1 MKVYTKVGD
10 KGKTAFFGCGMI
22 QKDDPRI
29 EALGAVDE
37 LNSVVGV
44 TLSMVTDKDLQDIL
58 TKIQHDL
65 FQVGAD
71 LAGSALEKKALPRIT
86 ETHIK
91 EVEQSIDRIEER
103 LGVSTKFIL
112 PGGTQAGAFL
122 HLCRA
127 ITRRSERELV
137 KAKNVI
143 DISPD
148 LMIYVN
154 RLSDFFF
161 MLARQANN
169 EKDVKDQQ
177 PIYKYFEAR
186 GNRETISGAPE
197 NLPPSGKKGE

>member
-1 MKVYTKVGD
+1 MGVYTKIGD
-10 KGKTAFFGCGMI
+10 KGRTAFFGCGMI

-37 LNSVVGV
+37 LNSVIGV
-44 TLSMVTDKDLQDIL
+44 TLSMISDKELQEVL
-58 TKIQHDL
+58 TKIQHNL

-86 ETHIK
+86 PVHIQ
-91 EVEQSIDRIEER
+91 EIEQAIDKIEEQ
-103 LGVSTKFIL
+103 LGMPSQFIL
-112 PGGTQAGAFL
+112 PGGTQTSSFL

-137 KAKNVI
+137 RAKSVI
-143 DISPD
+143 EISPD

-169 EKDVKDQQ
+169 EVNVKEQQ
-177 PIYKYFEAR
+177 PIYKYFE
-186 GNRETISGAPE
+186 E
-197 NLPPSGKKGE
+197 KKEEE

>member
-10 KGKTAFFGCGMI
+10 KGTTAFFGCGMI

-37 LNSVVGV
+37 LNSVIGV
-44 TLSMVTDKDLQDIL
+44 TLSMVTDKELQDVL

-86 ETHIK
+86 QTHIQ
-91 EVEQSIDRIEER
+91 EVEQAIDRIEEK
-103 LGVSTKFIL
+103 LGVPTKFIL
-112 PGGTQAGAFL
+112 PGGTQTSALL

-127 ITRRSERELV
+127 TTRRFERELV
-137 KAKNVI
+137 KAKGVI
-143 DISPD
+143 EINSE

-169 EKDVKDQQ
+169 ELNVKEQQ
-177 PIYKYFEAR
+177 PIYKYFD
-186 GNRETISGAPE
+186 
-197 NLPPSGKKGE
+197 GKKEE

>member
-1 MKVYTKVGD
+1 MGVYTKVGD

-37 LNSVVGV
+37 LNSVIGV
-44 TLSMVTDKDLQDIL
+44 TLSMVSDKDLQDVL

-86 ETHIK
+86 QVHIQ
-91 EVEQSIDRIEER
+91 EVEKAIDRIEER
-103 LGVSTKFIL
+103 LGVPTKFIL
-112 PGGTQAGAFL
+112 PGGTQSSALL
-122 HLCRA
+122 HLYRA
-127 ITRRSERELV
+127 TTRRAERELV
-137 KAKNVI
+137 KAKGVI
-143 DISPD
+143 EISPD

-169 EKDVKDQQ
+169 EMDVKDQQ
-177 PIYKYFEAR
+177 VIYKYFE
-186 GNRETISGAPE
+186 E
-197 NLPPSGKKGE
+197 KKI

>member
-1 MKVYTKVGD
+1 MGVYTKVGD
-10 KGKTAFFGCGMI
+10 KGRTAFFGCGMI

-37 LNSVVGV
+37 LNSVIGV
-44 TLSMVTDKDLQDIL
+44 TLAMVSDKELQDVL

-86 ETHIK
+86 SVHIQ
-91 EVEQSIDRIEER
+91 EVEQAIDRIEER
-103 LGVSTKFIL
+103 IGVPTKFIL
-112 PGGTQAGAFL
+112 PGGTQASALL

-127 ITRRSERELV
+127 TTRRSERELV
-137 KAKNVI
+137 KAKGVI
-143 DISPD
+143 EISPD

-169 EKDVKDQQ
+169 EVNVKEQQ
-177 PIYKYFEAR
+177 PIYKYFE
-186 GNRETISGAPE
+186 EKKSGE
-197 NLPPSGKKGE
+197 

>member
-37 LNSVVGV
+37 LNSVIGV
-44 TLSMVTDKDLQDIL
+44 TLSMVNDKELQEIL

-65 FQVGAD
+65 FQTGAD
-71 LAGSALEKKALPRIT
+71 LAGSALGKNAVPRIT
-86 ETHIK
+86 QAHIQ
-91 EVEQSIDRIEER
+91 ELEQAMDKIEEK
-103 LGVSTKFIL
+103 LGVPTKFIL
-112 PGGTQAGAFL
+112 PGGTQTSAFL

-127 ITRRSERELV
+127 MTRRSERELV

-148 LMIYVN
+148 LMIYIN
-154 RLSDFFF
+154 RLSDLFF

-169 EKDVKDQQ
+169 EKDVKEQQ
-177 PIYKYFEAR
+177 PIYKYFE
-186 GNRETISGAPE
+186 
-197 NLPPSGKKGE
+197 GKKE

>member
-1 MKVYTKVGD
+1 MGVYTKVGD
-10 KGKTAFFGCGMI
+10 KGTTAFFGCGMI

-37 LNSVVGV
+37 LNSVIGV
-44 TLSMVTDKDLQDIL
+44 TLSMVTDAELQNVL

-71 LAGSALEKKALPRIT
+71 IAGSALEKKALPRIT

-91 EVEQSIDRIEER
+91 EVEQAIDLIEEQ
-103 LGVSTKFIL
+103 LGVPTKFIL
-112 PGGTQAGAFL
+112 PGGTQTSAFL

-127 ITRRSERELV
+127 TTRRSERELV
-137 KAKNVI
+137 KAKGVI
-143 DISPD
+143 DISPE

-177 PIYKYFEAR
+177 VIYKYFE
-186 GNRETISGAPE
+186 
-197 NLPPSGKKGE
+197 KGE

>member
-1 MKVYTKVGD
+1 MGVYTKVGD

-37 LNSVVGV
+37 LNSVIGV
-44 TLSMVTDKDLQDIL
+44 TLSMVDDTEIQEIL

-71 LAGSALEKKALPRIT
+71 VAGSALEKKALPRIT
-86 ETHIK
+86 KAHIQ
-91 EVEQSIDRIEER
+91 EIEQAIDRIEEK
-103 LGVSTKFIL
+103 LGMPTKFIL
-112 PGGTQAGAFL
+112 PGGTQASSFL

-143 DISPD
+143 EINSD
-148 LMIYVN
+148 LMIYMN

-169 EKDVKDQQ
+169 EVDVKEQQ
-177 PIYKYFEAR
+177 PIYKYFEK
-186 GNRETISGAPE
+186 E
-197 NLPPSGKKGE
+197 KKE

>member
-10 KGKTAFFGCGMI
+10 KGTTAFFGCGMI

-37 LNSVVGV
+37 LNSVIGV
-44 TLSMVTDKDLQDIL
+44 TLAMVTDAELQNVL

-86 ETHIK
+86 QVHIQ
-91 EVEQSIDRIEER
+91 EVEQAIDRIEER
-103 LGVSTKFIL
+103 LGVPTKFIL
-112 PGGTQAGAFL
+112 PGGTQSSAFL

-137 KAKNVI
+137 KAKGVI

-177 PIYKYFEAR
+177 PIYKYFD
-186 GNRETISGAPE
+186 
-197 NLPPSGKKGE
+197 GKKE

>member
-1 MKVYTKVGD
+1 MGVYTKVGD
-10 KGKTAFFGCGMI
+10 RGRTTFFGCGMI

-29 EALGAVDE
+29 QALGAVDE
-37 LNSVVGV
+37 LNSIIGV
-44 TLSMVTDKDLQDIL
+44 TLSMVTDKELQEVL

-71 LAGSALEKKALPRIT
+71 LAGSALEKKALPRIN
-86 ETHIK
+86 ENHVQ
-91 EVEQSIDRIEER
+91 EMELAIDKIEEK
-103 LGVSTKFIL
+103 LGAPTKFIL
-112 PGGTQAGAFL
+112 PGGTQTSAFL

-143 DISPD
+143 DISPE

-169 EKDVKDQQ
+169 EKDVQEQQ
-177 PIYKYFEAR
+177 PIYKYFD
-186 GNRETISGAPE
+186 
-197 NLPPSGKKGE
+197 GKKE

>member
-1 MKVYTKVGD
+1 MGVYTKIGD
-10 KGKTAFFGCGMI
+10 KGRTAFFGCGMI

-37 LNSVVGV
+37 LNSVIGV
-44 TLSMVTDKDLQDIL
+44 TLSMVSDKELQEVL
-58 TKIQHDL
+58 TKIQHNL

-71 LAGSALEKKALPRIT
+71 LAGSALDKKALPRIT
-86 ETHIK
+86 PVHIQ
-91 EVEQSIDRIEER
+91 EIEQAIDKIEEQ
-103 LGVSTKFIL
+103 LGMPTQFIL
-112 PGGTQAGAFL
+112 PGGTQTSSFL

-137 KAKNVI
+137 RAKSVI
-143 DISPD
+143 EISPD

-169 EKDVKDQQ
+169 EVNVKEQQ
-177 PIYKYFEAR
+177 PIYKYFE
-186 GNRETISGAPE
+186 E
-197 NLPPSGKKGE
+197 KKEEE

>member
-1 MKVYTKVGD
+1 MGVYTKVGD
-10 KGKTAFFGCGMI
+10 KGRTAFFGCGMI

-37 LNSVVGV
+37 LNSVIGV
-44 TLSMVTDKDLQDIL
+44 TLAMVSDKELQEVL

-86 ETHIK
+86 AVHIK
-91 EVEQSIDRIEER
+91 EVEEAIDRIEER
-103 LGVSTKFIL
+103 LGTPTKFIL
-112 PGGTQAGAFL
+112 PGGTQTSALL

-127 ITRRSERELV
+127 TTRRSERELV
-137 KAKNVI
+137 KAKGVI
-143 DISPD
+143 EISPD

-169 EKDVKDQQ
+169 EVNVKEQQ
-177 PIYKYFEAR
+177 PIYKYFD
-186 GNRETISGAPE
+186 GM
-197 NLPPSGKKGE
+197 KGE

>member
-1 MKVYTKVGD
+1 MGVYTKVGD

-22 QKDDPRI
+22 LKDDPRI

-37 LNSVVGV
+37 LNSIIGV
-44 TLSMVTDKDLQDIL
+44 TLAMVNDKELQDVL

-86 ETHIK
+86 QTHIQ
-91 EVEQSIDRIEER
+91 EVEQAIDKIEEK
-103 LGVSTKFIL
+103 LGVPREFIL
-112 PGGTQAGAFL
+112 PGGTQTSALL

-137 KAKNVI
+137 KAKSVI
-143 DISPD
+143 EINPE

-169 EKDVKDQQ
+169 EVNVKEQQ
-177 PIYKYFEAR
+177 PIYKYFER
-186 GNRETISGAPE
+186 GMKE
-197 NLPPSGKKGE
+197 

>member
-1 MKVYTKVGD
+1 MGVYTKVGD
-10 KGKTAFFGCGMI
+10 KGRTAFFGCGMI

-37 LNSVVGV
+37 LNSVIGV
-44 TLSMVTDKDLQDIL
+44 TLAMVTDKELQDVL

-71 LAGSALEKKALPRIT
+71 IAGSALEKKALPRIT
-86 ETHIK
+86 SAHIE
-91 EVEQSIDRIEER
+91 EVEQAIDRIEAR
-103 LGVSTKFIL
+103 LGTPTKFIL
-112 PGGTQAGAFL
+112 PGGTQTSALL

-127 ITRRSERELV
+127 TTRRSERELV
-137 KAKNVI
+137 KAKGMI
-143 DISPD
+143 DINSD

-169 EKDVKDQQ
+169 EGNVKDQQ
-177 PIYKYFEAR
+177 VIYKYFE
-186 GNRETISGAPE
+186 E
-197 NLPPSGKKGE
+197 KKEL

>member
-1 MKVYTKVGD
+1 MGVYTKIGD
-10 KGKTAFFGCGMI
+10 KGRTVFFGCGMI

-37 LNSVVGV
+37 LNSVIGV
-44 TLSMVTDKDLQDIL
+44 TLSMISDKELREVL
-58 TKIQHDL
+58 TKIQHNL

-86 ETHIK
+86 PVYIQEI
-91 EVEQSIDRIEER
+91 EQAIDKIEEQ
-103 LGVSTKFIL
+103 LGMPVQFIL
-112 PGGTQAGAFL
+112 PGGTQTSSFL

-137 KAKNVI
+137 RAKSVI
-143 DISPD
+143 EISPD

-169 EKDVKDQQ
+169 EVNVKEQQ
-177 PIYKYFEAR
+177 PIYKYFE
-186 GNRETISGAPE
+186 E
-197 NLPPSGKKGE
+197 K

>member
-1 MKVYTKVGD
+1 MGVYTKVGD

-37 LNSVVGV
+37 LNSIIGV
-44 TLSMVTDKDLQDIL
+44 TLSLVNDKELQEVL
-58 TKIQHDL
+58 MKIQHDL

-86 ETHIK
+86 PTHIQ
-91 EVEQSIDRIEER
+91 EIEQAIDRIEEK
-103 LGVSTKFIL
+103 LEAPTKFIL
-112 PGGTQAGAFL
+112 PGGTQSSSFL

-137 KAKNVI
+137 KAKSVI
-143 DISPD
+143 EISPD
-148 LMIYVN
+148 LMIYIN
-154 RLSDFFF
+154 RLSDLFF

-169 EKDVKDQQ
+169 EVNAKEQQ
-177 PIYKYFEAR
+177 PIYKYFE
-186 GNRETISGAPE
+186 EKE
-197 NLPPSGKKGE
+197 NFEKN

>member
-1 MKVYTKVGD
+1 MGVYTKVGD
-10 KGKTAFFGCGMI
+10 KGRTAFFGCGMI

-37 LNSVVGV
+37 LNSIIGV
-44 TLSMVTDKDLQDIL
+44 TLSMVNDKELIEVL

-86 ETHIK
+86 QTHIQ
-91 EVEQSIDRIEER
+91 EVEQAIDRIEER
-103 LGVSTKFIL
+103 LGTPTKFIL
-112 PGGTQAGAFL
+112 PGGTQASALL

-127 ITRRSERELV
+127 TTRRSERELV
-137 KAKNVI
+137 KAKGVI
-143 DISPD
+143 EISPD

-169 EKDVKDQQ
+169 EVNVKEQQ
-177 PIYKYFEAR
+177 PIYKYFD
-186 GNRETISGAPE
+186 GKRE
-197 NLPPSGKKGE
+197 

>member
-10 KGKTAFFGCGMI
+10 KGTTAFFGCGMI

-37 LNSVVGV
+37 LNSVIGV
-44 TLSMVTDKDLQDIL
+44 TLSMVSDKELVEVL

-71 LAGSALEKKALPRIT
+71 LAGSALGKNAVPRIT
-86 ETHIK
+86 ETHAK
-91 EVEQSIDRIEER
+91 EIEGAIDRIEER
-103 LGVSTKFIL
+103 IGIPTKFIL
-112 PGGTQAGAFL
+112 PGGTQASAFL

-137 KAKNVI
+137 KAKGVI

-177 PIYKYFEAR
+177 PIYKYFEK
-186 GNRETISGAPE
+186 GNRE
-197 NLPPSGKKGE
+197 

>member
-1 MKVYTKVGD
+1 MGVYTKVGD

-29 EALGAVDE
+29 GALGAVDE
-37 LNSVVGV
+37 LNSVIGV
-44 TLSMVTDKDLQDIL
+44 TICMMQDKELREIL

-86 ETHIK
+86 EDHVK
-91 EVEQSIDRIEER
+91 EIEEAIDKIEEK
-103 LGVSTKFIL
+103 LGMPTKFIL
-112 PGGTQAGAFL
+112 PGGTPASSFL

-127 ITRRSERELV
+127 TTRRSERELV
-137 KAKNVI
+137 KAKSVI
-143 DISPD
+143 EISPE
-148 LMIYVN
+148 LMIYIN

-169 EKDVKDQQ
+169 EVDVKEQQ
-177 PIYKYFEAR
+177 PIYKYFE
-186 GNRETISGAPE
+186 
-197 NLPPSGKKGE
+197 GKKE

>member
-1 MKVYTKVGD
+1 MGVYTKVGD
-10 KGKTAFFGCGMI
+10 HGKTAFFGCGMI

-37 LNSVVGV
+37 LNSIVGV
-44 TLSMVTDKDLQDIL
+44 TLSMVGDKGLSEVL

-71 LAGSALEKKALPRIT
+71 IAGSALEKKALPRIT
-86 ETHIK
+86 QAHIQ
-91 EVEQSIDRIEER
+91 EVEKAIDMIEEQ
-103 LGVSTKFIL
+103 LGTPAKFIL
-112 PGGTQAGAFL
+112 PGGTQASSFL

-137 KAKNVI
+137 KAKKVI
-143 DISPD
+143 DINPE

-169 EKDVKDQQ
+169 EVHFKEQQ
-177 PIYKYFEAR
+177 PIYKYFDEKEVEK
-186 GNRETISGAPE
+186 NE
-197 NLPPSGKKGE
+197 

>member
-1 MKVYTKVGD
+1 MGVYTKVGD

-37 LNSVVGV
+37 LNSVIGV
-44 TLSMVTDKDLQDIL
+44 TLAMVSDKELIEVL

-91 EVEQSIDRIEER
+91 EVEEAIDKIEEKI
-103 LGVSTKFIL
+103 GMPAKFIL
-112 PGGTQAGAFL
+112 PGGTPSSSFL

-127 ITRRSERELV
+127 TTRRSERELV
-137 KAKNVI
+137 KAKSVI
-143 DISPD
+143 EISPE
-148 LMIYVN
+148 LMIYIN

-169 EKDVKDQQ
+169 EVDVKEQQ
-177 PIYKYFEAR
+177 PIYKYFE
-186 GNRETISGAPE
+186 E
-197 NLPPSGKKGE
+197 KKE